1 MTEQSLNAEEQK
13 IARTFNKRD
22 SKNVNFHSEPEN
34 AGMEEK
40 TKKSG
45 KLLNEQLQSLNLD
58 AEIFETNKKTSLTRS
73 KTYDAGFTSSPM
85 DYEAKLERKKSSN
98 PSKTNATYHKIFKNV
113 EKDESLKQSFT
124 CALLKDI
131 LYQGKL
137 FVSENWICFHSKVFG
152 KDIKITI
159 PTFSVTQIKKHKTA
173 LLVPNALCISTEL
186 ERFMFVSLLSRDA
199 TYKLLKSVCLH
210 LERSDDVSPNPP
222 LAENNFRAERPTSL
236 PLSHATLSAYLPILL
251 IHCVSLDIRLPKT
264 SVLSYGSVT
273 VLKEFNIEDLPD
285 LPTVCRRRELEPSS
299 SSGSQTP
306 ESENLQEFTS
316 ATQALLKREKNAITV
331 HADAHIREM
340 SDVKRSYRENGH
352 SVIWGLLHKVKA
364 NGEQHLS
371 VNTLLMLYLV
381 IVIVLILSSF
391 YMGMKIL
398 ALEQRLALLGA
409 LPEYHAHPKDR
420 STFIERD
427 TGLPYQVDMDA
438 IYDELADNLAKLEK
452 IRKNLQKL
460 LEATE

>member
-236 PLSHATLSAYLPILL
+236 PL
-251 IHCVSLDIRLPKT
+251 
-264 SVLSYGSVT
+264 
-273 VLKEFNIEDLPD
+273 EFNIEDLPD